1 VVGELKPESD
11 NLSSI
16 VVVELGAGWPHW
28 LVDYQ
33 RAAPNSIVVAQA
45 VGDTPHDFAARALHR
60 IAEAKVAHDRLVR
73 VGVMVCNG
81 EPDPELL
88 TVRRSICTE
97 LLGVLMRSGS
107 ELVLAVNDRHEG
119 SKHAIFALA
128 GDLCEVVGDPQVSV
142 RVRFFAE
149 SGGSGTMPS
158 VAPVADDRTVANLRR

>member
-1 VVGELKPESD
+1 MKPESD

-16 VVVELGAGWPHW
+16 VIVELGGGWPHW

-33 RAAPNSIVVAQA
+33 RAAPNSVVVAQA
-45 VGDTPHDFAARALHR
+45 VGDTPRDFAARALHR
-60 IAEAKVAHDRLVR
+60 IAEIKAAHDRPVR
-73 VGVMVCNG
+73 VGVLVCNS

-88 TVRRSICTE
+88 AVRRTICTE
-97 LLGVLMRSGS
+97 LLSALTGSGS

-119 SKHAIFALA
+119 SKHGIFALA
-128 GDLCEVVGDPQVSV
+128 GDLCEVVGDPSVSV

-158 VAPVADDRTVANLRR
+158 VAPVAEDRTVANLRR